1 MLRHLADTT
10 SGAPDEYFDTE
21 HKEDQAWKWK
31 AMLREAA
38 DNIQATIPVQEKFD
52 RGEYAN

>member
-10 SGAPDEYFDTE
+10 AGAPDKYFDAE
-21 HKEDQAWKWK
+21 HKEDQTWKWK

-52 RGEYAN
+52 RGDYAT